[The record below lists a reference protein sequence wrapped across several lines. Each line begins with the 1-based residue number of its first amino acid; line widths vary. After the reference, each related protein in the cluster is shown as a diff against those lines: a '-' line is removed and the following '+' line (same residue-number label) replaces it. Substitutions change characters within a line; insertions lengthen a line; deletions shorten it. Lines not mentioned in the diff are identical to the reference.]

1 MESVETTK
9 LIIQKFSENANVEIN
24 NKLSVVPMEEPTWI
38 LATWIVWEEE
48 KPFTGVNANTSILSN
63 VDVEKEKHQSV
74 VTIWRPTEINV
85 LHLVWEHKKNTKE
98 GVETLEQWTTA
109 VKQIY
114 SNRSMMSSLSNSE
127 TNEFTFI

>member
-9 LIIQKFSENANVEIN
+9 LIIPKFSENANVEIN
-24 NKLSVVPMEEPTWI
+24 NKLSVELMEEPTWI

-48 KPFTGVNANTSILSN
+48 KPSIGVNANTSILSN

-114 SNRSMMSSLSNSE
+114 SNKSMMSSLSNSE